1 MIRTPRSLSLYFSP
15 ALLALFLAACSSAPP
30 KKISPPK
37 QTTPKQT
44 TAPKINPITRLPP
57 QTLPVPKLS
66 DMPEFGSDEFN
77 RIKDVAPESPPDV
90 SQVPDAEPA
99 DEPRSQYG
107 NKSPYRALG
116 ETYTVME
123 SATGFT
129 QTGKASWYGKKF
141 HGLRTSSGEKYDM
154 YKMTAAHTTLPLPT
168 YIRVTNLANDKSVIV
183 KVNDRGPFHS
193 GRIMDLSYA
202 AAARLD
208 YLKTGTANVRL
219 EVVTA
224 GDFNNGAGKAEG
236 KTGKTENIK
245 ADTAAASTS
254 TEARLYVQVGAFSAR
269 GNASTLQEKLAPLM
283 DAQIIVARD
292 ENSAGGISRVR
303 IGPFTSMEDA
313 EKAAATIRDNHLGKP
328 IILKR

>member
-1 MIRTPRSLSLYFSP
+1 MRATASRLT
-15 ALLALFLAACSSAPP
+15 LLFLGVLLAACSNAPL
-30 KKISPPK
+30 KKS
-37 QTTPKQT
+37 TPTKT
-44 TAPKINPITRLPP
+44 PAPKVNPITRLPP

-90 SQVPDAEPA
+90 SQVPDAEPLA
-99 DEPRSQYG
+99 EPRSRYG

-168 YIRVTNLANDKSVIV
+168 YVRVTNLANGKSVIV

-193 GRIMDLSYA
+193 ERIMDLSYA

-219 EVVTA
+219 DVVTA
-224 GDFNNGAGKAEG
+224 EDFKNGAGKAEG
-236 KTGKTENIK
+236 KTENAN
-245 ADTAAASTS
+245 ADMAAASTD
-254 TEARLYVQVGAFSAR
+254 AKLYVQVGAFSTR
-269 GNASTLQEKLAPLM
+269 SNANTLQAKLTRLIDAP
-283 DAQIIVARD
+283 IIVARD
-292 ENSAGGISRVR
+292 ENSTKDVSRVR

-313 EKAAATIRDNHLGKP
+313 EKAIAAIRDNHLGKP